1 MNYSAF
7 RDLLKGVMGGNKALL
22 SIESLIPLVEQ
33 SLEEVARK
41 TEPLLLI
48 TCNKE
53 EKILKIIGNNLFL
66 KQPKKITDENSIIEI
81 DDDLIYAVINL
92 TASKFS
98 IDTSI
103 AKYKQESN
111 KIMSDYNWNRFES
124 FRDANNGDLIS
135 LANEAI
141 EFHGYKKIYLQR
153 VKSKDGYFYDWDM
166 SFINKL
172 EMYLSGAILKD
183 ISKSDI
189 NNIDNF
195 IAYADNNM
203 TIEHEDYST
212 IKQLDKKLSTIG
224 V

>member
-1 MNYSAF
+1 MNYLTF
-7 RDLLKGVMGGNKALL
+7 RDLLKGVMGGNKTLP
-22 SIESLIPLVEQ
+22 SIEFLIPLVEQ

-48 TCNKE
+48 TNNKE

-66 KQPKKITDENSIIEI
+66 KQPKKIIDEYSIIEI
-81 DDDLIYAVINL
+81 DNDLIYAVINL

-98 IDTSI
+98 TDTSV
-103 AKYKQESN
+103 AKYRQESN

-124 FRDANNGDLIS
+124 FKDGKGEDLNS
-135 LANEAI
+135 LAIKAI
-141 EFHGYKKIYLQR
+141 DFHGYKKIYLQ
-153 VKSKDGYFYDWDM
+153 KIKNKDGYFYDWDI

-172 EMYLSGAILKD
+172 DMYLGGTILNN

-203 TIEHEDYST
+203 TIEHEEYST
-212 IKQLDKKLSTIG
+212 IRQLDKKLSTIG